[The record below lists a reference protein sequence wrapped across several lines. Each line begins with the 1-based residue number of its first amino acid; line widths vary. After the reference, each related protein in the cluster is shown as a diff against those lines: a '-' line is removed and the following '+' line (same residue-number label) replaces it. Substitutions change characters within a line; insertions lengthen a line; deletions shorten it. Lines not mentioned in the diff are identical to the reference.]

1 MTQKRIAWITDSTA
15 FLKDELKNHEHLYVV
30 PLGITIDNKVY
41 EDGVD
46 LTTDTLYKH
55 IRNDKEVP
63 KTSQPPVGKFVELFE
78 TLKKK
83 YDGAIAVHISSK
95 LSGTLATCKTG
106 AEMAGFDVDVIDS
119 RAMSYAITTLIEKG
133 LAMEKEG
140 LDQKT
145 IASKLHEESLKN
157 ENYILLGN
165 LDQFYKGGRMSGTQF
180 LLGNLLSIKPII
192 RIYNGAFELF
202 EKVRSEK
209 RATKRLFELFD
220 EAYQKHYISQIQIMH
235 GNVMEKAKEYA
246 NEFRKKYPNLDIVIG
261 ELSSTIA
268 VHAGEGTIALIWHKE
283 SKK

>member
-15 FLKDELKNHEHLYVV
+15 FLTDELTNHEHLYVI
-30 PLGITIDNKVY
+30 PLGITIEDKVY

-55 IRNDKEVP
+55 IRNEKEVP

-119 RAMSYAITTLIEKG
+119 RAMSYAITSLIEKG

-145 IASKLHEESLKN
+145 IASKLHEEALKN

-209 RATKRLFELFD
+209 RATKKLFDLFD
-220 EAYQKHYISQIQIMH
+220 ESYQKHYISQIQIMH
-235 GNVMEKAKEYA
+235 GNVMEKAREYA